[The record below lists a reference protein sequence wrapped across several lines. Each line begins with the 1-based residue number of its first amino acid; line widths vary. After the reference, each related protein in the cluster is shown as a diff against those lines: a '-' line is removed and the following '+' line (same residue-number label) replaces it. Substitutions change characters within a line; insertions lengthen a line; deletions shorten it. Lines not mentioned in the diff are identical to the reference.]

1 MSGLV
6 IENFQRLAR
15 SFLAGILA
23 VLPVVITVAIV
34 AWVAGFV
41 RQILGPGTLIGEGLT
56 GLGLRF
62 VTNDTVAYLIGGL
75 LVLGCVLLIGIA
87 VEAGAKNL
95 VQRLLDV
102 AMRRIP
108 IISSIYG
115 TSKQLVTLFE
125 KKDPEKLQ
133 GMKAVFCF
141 FGEKTGAGILALLV
155 SPEQYL
161 HQRAQLPYCHRAHG
175 PRAHRRRTV
184 LHSRG
189 NGPADRRERRGAD
202 EHLCLDG
209 RQRPAVPAG
218 NHGSRRPGRSCGAA
232 RSIDQFFLDFFQRLA
247 LGFRQAAEDIEEAR
261 DANRRIQPEY
271 AGHAQQL
278 LRVEGPPSRHRNTPH
293 AQSVGK

>member
-6 IENFQRLAR
+6 MKNCQRLAR

-34 AWVAGFV
+34 AWAAGFV

-56 GLGLRF
+56 HVGLRF
-62 VTNDTVAYLIGGL
+62 VTNDTVAYLLGGL
-75 LVLGCVLLIGIA
+75 LVLVCVLLLGML

-108 IISSIYG
+108 IINSIYG

-155 SPEQYL
+155 SPEQF
-161 HQRAQLPYCHRAHG
+161 CI
-175 PRAHRRRTV
+175 
-184 LHSRG
+184 
-189 NGPADRRERRGAD
+189 NGRNY
-202 EHLCLDG
+202 HIVI
-209 RQRPAVPAG
+209 VPTAPVPIG
-218 NHGSRRPGRSCGAA
+218 GGL
-232 RSIDQFFLDFFQRLA
+232 FFVPV
-247 LGFRQAAEDIEEAR
+247 EMV
-261 DANRRIQPEY
+261 QPTDVS
-271 AGHAQQL
+271 
-278 LRVEGPPSRHRNTPH
+278 VEGLMSIYVSMGVSAPQFLPGT
-293 AQSVGK
+293 K

>member
-1 MSGLV
+1 MSRLV
-6 IENFQRLAR
+6 TNNIQRLVR
-15 SFLAGILA
+15 FFLAGILA

-41 RQILGPGTLIGEGLT
+41 RKILGPGTLIGEGLT
-56 GLGLRF
+56 TLGLRF

-75 LVLGCVLLIGIA
+75 LVLGCVLVIGVA

-108 IISSIYG
+108 IVNSIYG

-155 SPEQYL
+155 SPEQFCINGRNFHIVIVPTAPVPIGGGLFFIPVEMVQPTDVSVEALMSIYVSMGVSAPQFL
-161 HQRAQLPYCHRAHG
+161 CGRA
-175 PRAHRRRTV
+175 
-184 LHSRG
+184 
-189 NGPADRRERRGAD
+189 
-202 EHLCLDG
+202 
-209 RQRPAVPAG
+209 
-218 NHGSRRPGRSCGAA
+218 
-232 RSIDQFFLDFFQRLA
+232 
-247 LGFRQAAEDIEEAR
+247 
-261 DANRRIQPEY
+261 
-271 AGHAQQL
+271 
-278 LRVEGPPSRHRNTPH
+278 
-293 AQSVGK
+293 